1 MNCRQNRRQNY
12 DELMTNAQPMAFSN
26 LRGARELWGTQY
38 MDYERQ
44 LGDEVY
50 FQPSS
55 SVDRQLE

>member
-1 MNCRQNRRQNY
+1 MNCRQDY
-12 DELMTNAQPMAFSN
+12 DELMTNVQPMAFSN
-26 LRGARELWGTQY
+26 LRGAGELWSAQY

>member
-1 MNCRQNRRQNY
+1 
-12 DELMTNAQPMAFSN
+12 MTNVQPMAFSN
-26 LRGARELWGTQY
+26 LRGAGELWRSAQY